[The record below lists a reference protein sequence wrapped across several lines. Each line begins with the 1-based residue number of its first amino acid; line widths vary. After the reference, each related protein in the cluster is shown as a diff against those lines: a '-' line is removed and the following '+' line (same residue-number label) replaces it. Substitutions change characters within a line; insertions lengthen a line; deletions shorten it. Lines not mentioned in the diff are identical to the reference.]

1 MMFSLEVEEEEEEE
15 EAPGGDE
22 ADDGSNTFTGILS
35 AVDFSQKVG
44 NFSCVECKTQ
54 MGCAQ

>member
-1 MMFSLEVEEEEEEE
+1 MMFSLEVEEEEE

-44 NFSCVECKTQ
+44 NLSCVECKTQ

>member
-1 MMFSLEVEEEEEEE
+1 MTFSLEVEEEEE

-44 NFSCVECKTQ
+44 NLSCVECKTQ